1 MLTPTRTCVI
11 KFYIITNTEEGL
23 HDKCLALK
31 TLLAEHGL
39 TLEGQY
45 SMPIM
50 NFHKTTGERTDYR
63 AKLQV
68 VKPKNVT
75 RETICGLVNSVQVVP
90 FSFVY
95 EEVYQ

>member
-1 MLTPTRTCVI
+1 MLTLTRVCVI
-11 KFYIITNTEEGL
+11 KFTLITETEEGL
-23 HDKCLALK
+23 LDKCQALK
-31 TLLAEHGL
+31 TLLAEHGI

-45 SMPIM
+45 AMPIM
-50 NFHKTTGERTDYR
+50 NFYKTTGERTDYR

-68 VKPKNVT
+68 VKPKTVT